1 MQHRRILLSIICLLC
16 ALAFLFGCGSMSKSV
31 IKGDL
36 YGVKSHLANGE
47 NVNQIDSWGWTPL
60 LWSTYY
66 NYYPIVEY
74 LLNNGADPNVQS
86 TETQGIIFKGS
97 TALIVAAYYGQPDTV
112 KILLAHG
119 ADKNIKN
126 NAGETARYLAEKFSF
141 TDVVNLLEK

>member
-16 ALAFLFGCGSMSKSV
+16 ALAFLFGCGSLSKST

-36 YGVKSHLANGE
+36 DGVKSYVAKGE
-47 NVNQIDSWGWTPL
+47 NVNQIDSSGWTPL

-66 NYYPIVEY
+66 NYFPIVEY
-74 LLNNGADPNVQS
+74 LLDNGANPNVQS
-86 TETQGIIFKGS
+86 TATQGNIFKGS
-97 TALIVAAYYGQPDTV
+97 TALIVAAYYGQTDTV

-119 ADKNIKN
+119 ADKSIKN
-126 NAGETARYLAEKFSF
+126 SVGDTARSLAEKYSF